1 MIVLFTGDHLRHKY
15 LVDSFSK
22 VFDDLIWIIEK
33 REKFIPNIDKN
44 FNTEIKKL
52 QKTHFEKRLDAENK
66 FFKSNA
72 GDLSKNSISQIFE
85 INREDISKGKLKK
98 ILSKINSKFL
108 ISYGVHKIPENI
120 LKDLKGYKW
129 NVHGGL
135 SPWYRG
141 VITHFWPSYMLEPE
155 YTGMTLHEITKD
167 IDGGNIIHQSISKLN
182 INDGIH
188 QNACRTVKSFS
199 DDLPNLL
206 NKKIKKKNKLIGIKS
221 NTSGRIWTSK
231 MWSPLHLKM
240 VYKIYEDKI
249 NKYCIENKKIIK
261 PKIKSI
267 LKKRHTN

>member
-1 MIVLFTGDHLRHKY
+1 MITLLTGDHLRHKY
-15 LVDSFSK
+15 LADSFSK
-22 VFDDLIWIIEK
+22 IFDDLIWIIEK

-52 QKTHFEKRLDAENK
+52 QKTHFEKRQNAENE
-66 FFKSNA
+66 FFTSKA
-72 GDLSKNSISQIFE
+72 GDLSKNQISQIFE
-85 INREDISKGKLKK
+85 INQEDFFNGKLKK
-98 ILSKINSKFL
+98 ILMKTNSKFL

-155 YTGMTLHEITKD
+155 YTGMTLHDITKD

-188 QNACRTVKSFS
+188 QNACRVVKSFS
-199 DDLPNLL
+199 DKLPKLL
-206 NKKIKKKNKLIGIKS
+206 YKNIQKKNKFIGIK
-221 NTSGRIWTSK
+221 NKTSGRIWTSK

-267 LKKRHTN
+267 LKKKAY